1 MAIKT
6 QGTHIYIVDP
16 DETEP
21 VVITVQCAISASGLN
36 AARDQLESTCL
47 ESSARTY
54 EPGLATPGQMSMTLN
69 FDPSYASH
77 TRIYELWQAGTKFE
91 LAIGLSDGT
100 AAADVD
106 SDGEFDLPTSRSFFV
121 CHDAYFADVPIDLAL
136 NALVTANVSIQL
148 SGFPDLFEKA

>member
-21 VVITVQCAISASGLN
+21 VVITIQCVISASGLN

-47 ESSARTY
+47 ESEARTY
-54 EPGLATPGQMSMTLN
+54 EPGMPTPGQMSMTLN
-69 FDPSYASH
+69 FDPSSSSH
-77 TRIYELWQAGTKFE
+77 VRVYELWRAGTKFE

-106 SDGEFDLPTSRSFFV
+106 SDGMFDLPSTRTFFV
-121 CHDAYFADVPIDLAL
+121 SHDAYFADVPIDLAL
-136 NALVTANVSIQL
+136 NALVTANVTLQL
-148 SGFPDLFEKA
+148 SGFPELFAKE